1 VHVTD
6 LEVLSTIVSNPK
18 SDSLASN
25 GDRIATS
32 ILLECL
38 VPNIKDLTVS
48 LRLPLRDYEV
58 LQTDAGV
65 VPRSTIWSQ
74 FPGAI
79 KRMSKLRRLHIWLDH
94 DEPTT
99 WSQVNERAIFSSLQ
113 SLADIPNLTTS
124 ITLPKL
130 HPQHENAE
138 KHFMVGTSP
147 LGMAIH
153 RRYRQRYH
161 STDGMHVLYEP
172 DFPILHEIADYW
184 GISMAETEELE
195 RGEYSMGHDPLELVC
210 GMVSGVELQC
220 RINVV

>member
-65 VPRSTIWSQ
+65 VPRSAIWSQ
-74 FPGAI
+74 
-79 KRMSKLRRLHIWLDH
+79 
-94 DEPTT
+94 
-99 WSQVNERAIFSSLQ
+99 
-113 SLADIPNLTTS
+113 
-124 ITLPKL
+124 
-130 HPQHENAE
+130 
-138 KHFMVGTSP
+138 
-147 LGMAIH
+147 
-153 RRYRQRYH
+153 
-161 STDGMHVLYEP
+161 
-172 DFPILHEIADYW
+172 
-184 GISMAETEELE
+184 
-195 RGEYSMGHDPLELVC
+195 
-210 GMVSGVELQC
+210 
-220 RINVV
+220 